1 MNVSDPFSSAS
12 IEKWKYLWIEENA
25 KESIHSWCKFI
36 QVYFHFVKYTETGSG
51 TWQLHHLRLNQ
62 MLRQCVLELQ
72 THRNT
77 RSHISGSG
85 DAEACPVH
93 ARGLIAGLRG
103 QRVTNCATHGG
114 QHWCGLLPKH
124 WNTTWRS
131 VKKDKWTPT
140 PTVMTSTP
148 ASERTPHLNL
158 GLGDRGRRLPL
169 IQMWSDKGAT
179 DVLCVFFSIR
189 KHS

>member
-1 MNVSDPFSSAS
+1 MLYCLWQNECIWPFFIRFHWKMKIFMNGGECKRVNT
-12 IEKWKYLWIEENA
+12 LN
-25 KESIHSWCKFI
+25 SWCKFM

-140 PTVMTSTP
+140 PTADDIDPSQWAHATS
-148 ASERTPHLNL
+148 
-158 GLGDRGRRLPL
+158 
-169 IQMWSDKGAT
+169 
-179 DVLCVFFSIR
+179 
-189 KHS
+189 